1 MTDLN
6 RLKLKQIHPQLC
18 TQLGIDLSASHNVIS
33 LPCVSELKC
42 YQQLKTRLEGAL
54 KTKKKKIITNIHLQ
68 LLLVTYI
75 ALDIYHDSYTHLSTI
90 NLMNHYSSNNL
101 NFHS

>member
-54 KTKKKKIITNIHLQ
+54 KTKKKKKYYKHTSSVAVGNIHS
-68 LLLVTYI
+68 TG
-75 ALDIYHDSYTHLSTI
+75 HLP
-90 NLMNHYSSNNL
+90 
-101 NFHS
+101 